1 MLLKCDKKYTLTIVT
16 EIKPSLS
23 QAVRLKKL
31 KQKGTLTFDMI
42 DKILSEIKRSP
53 SDESSS
59 STRYHKYFPP
69 GFSQKQMEQVIVKLL
84 KNWKAEQSA

>member
-1 MLLKCDKKYTLTIVT
+1 LLLKCDKKYTLTIVT

-53 SDESSS
+53 SDESAS